1 MLTPDSLIVRLT
13 DAEPY
18 TLAGLRGLGIAI
30 GLLLATWVVYRSRTL
45 AAWRSLSPTML
56 FGALVNGLGNM
67 LFVVALELTNVANV
81 LIALAVEPL
90 FAALMSRLML
100 GERVSRATAW
110 AMIGGF
116 AGIVIV
122 VGDSL
127 GEARLWGDLAAL
139 ACSLCFAYFM
149 VLLRKAGDVDST
161 PAVGV
166 SGFFTALLALPL
178 VFLTGEGTAAILSL
192 DAAQWGWIA
201 LGSLVVLPLS
211 FGLISIGPR
220 YLPAAEV
227 SLLIL
232 LEAVLGPFWV
242 WLVLDEH
249 PTTAALIGGVVVLA
263 TLALHSLWGL
273 RRQR

>member
-1 MLTPDSLIVRLT
+1 MR
-13 DAEPY
+13 
-18 TLAGLRGLGIAI
+18 
-30 GLLLATWVVYRSRTL
+30 
-45 AAWRSLSPTML
+45 
-56 FGALVNGLGNM
+56 
-67 LFVVALELTNVANV
+67 NVA
-81 LIALAVEPL
+81 
-90 FAALMSRLML
+90 FARSGR
-100 GERVSRATAW
+100 ETSPP
-110 AMIGGF
+110 
-116 AGIVIV
+116 
-122 VGDSL
+122 
-127 GEARLWGDLAAL
+127 

-166 SGFFTALLALPL
+166 SGLFTALLALPL